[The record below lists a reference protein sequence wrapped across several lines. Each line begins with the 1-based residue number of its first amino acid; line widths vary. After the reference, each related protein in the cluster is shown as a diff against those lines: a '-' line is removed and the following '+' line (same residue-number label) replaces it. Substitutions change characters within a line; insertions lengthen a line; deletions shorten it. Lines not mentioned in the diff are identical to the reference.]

1 MGKKSMAQRRW
12 EAQPGRMAPPE
23 HQPVDKSID
32 EDPIKVLSNL
42 KKEQLLD
49 YYSSKYGLSKD
60 MLNNIWNYLEKAS
73 PAKIKA
79 IRKGQVKNT
88 LKRTEY
94 KDGDIL
100 KNGVVIGNTVENT
113 LKKAEEQ
120 ELKDKDEIVVV

>member
-1 MGKKSMAQRRW
+1 MAQRRW
-12 EAQPGRMAPPE
+12 EAQAGKIAPPE

-32 EDPIKVLSNL
+32 EDPIKVLASL
-42 KKEQLLD
+42 KKEQLLE
-49 YYSSKYGLSKD
+49 YYSTKYGLSRD

-94 KDGDIL
+94 RDGDIL
-100 KNGVVIGNTVENT
+100 KNGVVIGNTVDNT
-113 LKKAEEQ
+113 LKKTKEI
-120 ELKDKDEIVVV
+120 ELNDKEEIVVV